1 MTNPLQMIEF
11 VSSGFNYN
19 FEDKDAKM
27 RKSKIL
33 LIGLISLCFLFDAV
47 GVSAQTKIDVFWKK
61 FKAAVTKKDKSA
73 VAAMSKLPVSMP
85 YGVRSVKTKAEFLRR
100 YNEIFYG
107 EADAA
112 KCFKTSPLNKVSATR
127 YEVSCGFRKDTIGDG
142 GEPLVYTFE
151 LTKSGWKFT
160 SFDNINE

>member
-1 MTNPLQMIEF
+1 
-11 VSSGFNYN
+11 
-19 FEDKDAKM
+19 M

-33 LIGLISLCFLFDAV
+33 SVGLVSLSLLANTLS
-47 GVSAQTKIDVFWKK
+47 VSAQTNIDSFWKK
-61 FKAAVTKKDKSA
+61 FKAAVIKKDKTA
-73 VAAMSKLPVSMP
+73 VAAMTQFPVSMP
-85 YGVRSVKTKAEFLRR
+85 YGVRSVKTKANFFKR

-112 KCFKTSPLNKVSATR
+112 KCFKTSPLNKVSAKR